1 MAAEFAFVKI
11 RATQVDGLEREGR
24 AAAGM
29 VRAATDKLDA
39 YLAVCQ
45 LGITISSLGLGA
57 LGEPAVAVVIEPL
70 LEPLGVQ
77 EGLLHAI
84 SFAVAFGIITFLHVV
99 FGELAPKSIA
109 IQSPEGT
116 SLFVAPFM
124 RFFYYLL
131 LPGIFL
137 FNGTANLFIRLLGY
151 PPASEGDDTHTET
164 EIRTLVGQSAR
175 RGMLEHDEGEM
186 IGAVFELNDKVAREI
201 MVPRPDVVSLPSEMN
216 LRKLVSVAAAG
227 NYTRYPVYEDDS
239 PDRIIGAVH
248 VKDVLRAVESEGGL
262 DAHLTAHDLAREV
275 LVVPENRPIDGILEE
290 FQRQELQMAIVIDE
304 WGSFEGLFT
313 LEDIIEEI
321 VGEIRDEFDEEEP
334 AVRRLPDGS
343 YSNRRPYP
351 DRGCQRGPRLG
362 VRERGLR
369 HHRRPRPRRHR
380 SRPRGRRRGPPRRL
394 PPPRRRGERPPRR
407 PGHRTGGGRAC
418 ERPGRALAGR
428 GRPGRRTVVREGRTS
443 GPRDPFETISLRE
456 RDVDGDHHDGQDYAE
471 DKQLP
476 QGLTLLPADGRGRAP
491 AGCRGERRARR
502 GKGAPRGCPPRRRG
516 PHR

>member
-1 MAAEFAFVKI
+1 VVLNGLFVAAEFAFVKI

-124 RFFYYLL
+124 RFFYHLL

-343 YSNRRPYP
+343 YS
-351 DRGCQRGPRLG
+351 
-362 VRERGLR
+362 
-369 HHRRPRPRRHR
+369 
-380 SRPRGRRRGPPRRL
+380 
-394 PPPRRRGERPPRR
+394 
-407 PGHRTGGGRAC
+407 
-418 ERPGRALAGR
+418 
-428 GRPGRRTVVREGRTS
+428 
-443 GPRDPFETISLRE
+443 I
-456 RDVDGDHHDGQDYAE
+456 
-471 DKQLP
+471 
-476 QGLTLLPADGRGRAP
+476 DGRIPIGVVNEALGSGFESEDFDTIGGLVLGAIGRAP
-491 AGCRGERRARR
+491 EVGDEVHLDGYLLRVDEVNGPRVAQVIAREAVEPANAPDGRSQEGDGRRDE
-502 GKGAPRGCPPRRRG
+502 PS
-516 PHR
+516 